1 MAKINNLLMRK
12 SQGKLAGATLY
23 TTEGVTIMREV
34 NEHPK
39 NPRTDAQM
47 LQRCKL
53 GNLVNFYQALQPYWK
68 KAFEKKEK
76 LNSDYNRFVQLNLA
90 NSPVYLTKKQVADNV
105 VVPANYIISLGSIQ
119 TLGAVSLSDGDATF
133 TLATGLSVTSS
144 TTVAQFSAA
153 LVAADARYQLGD
165 QITLIGVSNADN
177 SNFLVEVTLSSS
189 DSRQLSAVL
198 GSNLSITTSG
208 FTHEYGPNV
217 FGGAIVV
224 SRMIAGKLNVSNAT
238 MVSNVATAG
247 TAYTSDEAKA
257 NAIKSY
263 GGQGK
268 VFLTPGE

>member
-1 MAKINNLLMRK
+1 MAKLNNLLMRK
-12 SQGKLAGATLY
+12 SQGKLAGATIY

-90 NSPVYLTKKQVADNV
+90 NSPVYLTKNQVADNV
-105 VVPANYIISLGSIQ
+105 VVPADYIVSQGSLQFTPTI
-119 TLGAVSLSDGDATF
+119 TLEDTSAGFFESDGV
-133 TLATGLSVTSS
+133 TLSANI
-144 TTVAQFSAA
+144 TVAQFTTNIMSVFPV
-153 LVAADARYQLGD
+153 LQLGD
-165 QITLIGVSNADN
+165 QLSFIGIDN
-177 SNFLVEVTLSSS
+177 TDVTAAIAEVTLSAT
-189 DSRQLSAVL
+189 DSRTLASIL
-198 GSNLSITTSG
+198 GSRFQITTEAIEFLAKDSLL
-208 FTHEYGPNV
+208 
-217 FGGAIVV
+217 GGAVV
-224 SRMIAGKLNVSNAT
+224 LSRMVAGKLLVS
-238 MVSNVATAG
+238 TAKMESSVTAVG
-247 TAYTSDEAKA
+247 TEYTSDAAKSA
-257 NAIKSY
+257 AIKSY

>member
-1 MAKINNLLMRK
+1 MRK
-12 SQGKLAGATLY
+12 SQGKLAGATIY

-90 NSPVYLTKKQVADNV
+90 NSPVYLTKKQVADNLI
-105 VVPANYIISLGSIQ
+105 VPADYVISQGSLAFDQ
-119 TLGAVSLSDGDATF
+119 MAFCEDTTASFFSDKFSG
-133 TLATGLSVTSS
+133 GTSS
-144 TTVAQFSAA
+144 MTVSAFSAA
-153 LVAADARYQLGD
+153 IIAGVKGLQMGD
-165 QITLIGVSNADN
+165 QLTLIYANTEHS
-177 SNFLVEVTLSSS
+177 EVILREITLSST
-189 DSRQLSAVL
+189 DSRTLASVIGNEFTISTSSLDLELGDDLFGAAV
-198 GSNLSITTSG
+198 
-208 FTHEYGPNV
+208 
-217 FGGAIVV
+217 VV
-224 SRMIAGKLNVSNAT
+224 SRMVAGKLYVST
-238 MVSNVATAG
+238 SVMTSTIGQAG
-247 TAYTSDEAKA
+247 SGYTSDAAKA
-257 NAIKSY
+257 AAIKSY

>member
-1 MAKINNLLMRK
+1 MAKLNNLLMRK
-12 SQGKLAGATLY
+12 SQGKLAGATIY

-105 VVPANYIISLGSIQ
+105 VVPADYIISQGSLPAINA
-119 TLGAVSLSDGDATF
+119 TTASSSSLNFFSGESM
-133 TLATGLSVTSS
+133 GLSANMTI
-144 TTVAQFSAA
+144 AQFAA
-153 LVAADARYQLGD
+153 AVIATYPYLQLGD
-165 QITLIGVSNADN
+165 QLS
-177 SNFLVEVTLSSS
+177 FLVARKDTAGSVIREVTLTTS
-189 DSRQLSAVL
+189 DTRTLASVL
-198 GSNLSITTSG
+198 GSSFSITTSSITVSTG
-208 FTHEYGPNV
+208 SDCA
-217 FGGAIVV
+217 GAAVVV
-224 SRMIAGKLNVSNAT
+224 SRMVAGKLLVSSET
-238 MVSNVATAG
+238 MVSNINYAG
-247 TAYTSDEAKA
+247 SDYTSDEAKA

>member
-105 VVPANYIISLGSIQ
+105 VVPASYVISQG
-119 TLGAVSLSDGDATF
+119 SLSVDANF
-133 TLATGLSVTSS
+133 TANSDNAVFLSGRFTGGSNAM
-144 TTVAQFSAA
+144 TVAAFSTA
-153 LVAADARYQLGD
+153 LINGDSGLQMGD
-165 QITLIGVSNADN
+165 QLTFIIVDGVNDI
-177 SNFLVEVTLSSS
+177 LVLKEVTLSS
-189 DSRQLSAVL
+189 DDTRTLETIL
-198 GSNLSITTSG
+198 GANFDVETSSISYEMQSTG
-208 FTHEYGPNV
+208 FAAGL
-217 FGGAIVV
+217 VV
-224 SRMIAGKLNVSNAT
+224 SRMVAGKLLVSNT
-238 MVSNVATAG
+238 TLISDVT
-247 TAYTSDEAKA
+247 TTLTQYTSDAAKA
-257 NAIKSY
+257 AAIKSY

>member
-1 MAKINNLLMRK
+1 MAKLNNLLMRK
-12 SQGKLAGATLY
+12 SQGKLAGATIY

-105 VVPANYIISLGSIQ
+105 VVPADYIVSQGSLVTGVTWANNNGQ
-119 TLGAVSLSDGDATF
+119 LGYL
-133 TLATGLSVTSS
+133 TG
-144 TTVAQFSAA
+144 QFSGGSSNMTIAA
-153 LVAADARYQLGD
+153 FSASLIAAGIGLQYGD
-165 QITLIGVSNADN
+165 QLTFISVNLN
-177 SNFLVEVTLSSS
+177 SAFTSIAEITLSSS
-189 DSRQLSAVL
+189 DTSVLQDKIGERFEVGTSSIVVDTSRDLSAC
-198 GSNLSITTSG
+198 G
-208 FTHEYGPNV
+208 
-217 FGGAIVV
+217 IVV
-224 SRMIAGKLNVSNAT
+224 SRMVAGKLMVSSCILD
-238 MVSNVATAG
+238 SNVADEG
-247 TAYTSDEAKA
+247 DDYTSDEAKA